1 MKCKNCGGEIGLE
14 EQFCPYC
21 GTPNEQAIRHFQDMA
36 DYQERYAATEANV
49 VGAAKRYAQI
59 IPRVIAALVLLI
71 AAVAMAVVAEKA
83 YAFPEQMRRRA
94 AEKDPEGTIAVMEE
108 YLAQGD
114 YLAFASYADFNDI
127 RSYNSP
133 FEAYADVRWVAQ
145 YYKDV
150 VLRIERLYLYQDR
163 EQWAARRAPDDIQA
177 LCRSLEDFF
186 DTLERGTRDVASDA
200 HRAYIED
207 MRGNVMEMLRVYLGL
222 EGEEAERFLTLSTN
236 RKAALLEEVLLDA

>member
-1 MKCKNCGGEIGLE
+1 M
-14 EQFCPYC
+14 Q
-21 GTPNEQAIRHFQDMA
+21 
-36 DYQERYAATEANV
+36 
-49 VGAAKRYAQI
+49 
-59 IPRVIAALVLLI
+59 
-71 AAVAMAVVAEKA
+71 
-83 YAFPEQMRRRA
+83 
-94 AEKDPEGTIAVMEE
+94 
-108 YLAQGD
+108 
-114 YLAFASYADFNDI
+114 
-127 RSYNSP
+127 
-133 FEAYADVRWVAQ
+133 VAQ

-150 VLRIERLYLYQDR
+150 VLRIERLYLHQDR